1 MTIEP
6 ILKWAGG
13 KRRLLNE
20 IELRLPTSVRDG
32 AQFDYFEPFF
42 GGGAVLFGIILNYNV
57 RNVVINDINTRLT
70 DFYRETKSNPEVLA
84 SEIESIVYAFNNST
98 HQAEMY
104 YEQRGAF
111 NTSNDKIESSALLY
125 FLNKACFNGI
135 YRENKKGDFNVPF
148 GKKAKI
154 QFDRTNFFEV
164 AKFLNEKN
172 VRIKNGSFE
181 EIDGF
186 GENSFFF
193 LDPPYRPISK
203 TASFTSYSHKSSDND
218 LLQKSLAKYC
228 ENINE
233 KKGLFLQ
240 TNSFSHDGF
249 FQELYKS
256 FNQDQIE
263 IIRGIAANSDS
274 RTLINEIIIYNYMI

>member
-1 MTIEP
+1 M
-6 ILKWAGG
+6 
-13 KRRLLNE
+13 
-20 IELRLPTSVRDG
+20 
-32 AQFDYFEPFF
+32 
-42 GGGAVLFGIILNYNV
+42 
-57 RNVVINDINTRLT
+57 
-70 DFYRETKSNPEVLA
+70 
-84 SEIESIVYAFNNST
+84 
-98 HQAEMY
+98 
-104 YEQRGAF
+104 
-111 NTSNDKIESSALLY
+111 
-125 FLNKACFNGI
+125 
-135 YRENKKGDFNVPF
+135 PF

-164 AKFLNEKN
+164 ATFLNEKN

-218 LLQKSLAKYC
+218 LLQKSLAEYC

-274 RTLINEIIIYNYMI
+274 RTLINEIII